1 MSDKN
6 LRNKIIRLA
15 HSNPELRSQLLP
27 LITKKGATRSKF
39 EIHHRSYTS
48 AMKEAYD
55 YAEVNGYLVDEDDI
69 FQDVTTGR
77 GRPKIGET
85 RKHSLGLWGF
95 KSGKKQRKALQVQ
108 VYGMES
114 GTYELNAY
122 IL

>member
-6 LRNKIIRLA
+6 LRNKVIRLA

-69 FQDVTTGR
+69 FQEVTTGR